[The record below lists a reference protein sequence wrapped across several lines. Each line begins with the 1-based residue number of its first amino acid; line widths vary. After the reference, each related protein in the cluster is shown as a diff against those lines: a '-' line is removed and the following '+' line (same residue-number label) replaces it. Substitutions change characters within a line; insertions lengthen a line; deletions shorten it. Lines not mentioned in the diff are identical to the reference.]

1 MLANGDMMVK
11 FGNAGIQAF
20 EGWTGAWTGS
30 GRRRRT
36 SQAGTPAAISVNR
49 RALWFSLA
57 CARNGTGIPEAH
69 VSSLEV
75 DFSSCTFHAGYL
87 TRIPASNHY

>member
-36 SQAGTPAAISVNR
+36 SQAGTPAAISV
-49 RALWFSLA
+49 
-57 CARNGTGIPEAH
+57 
-69 VSSLEV
+69 
-75 DFSSCTFHAGYL
+75 
-87 TRIPASNHY
+87 